1 MDPSL
6 EVIDDDD
13 IKRRLLQVGA
23 FDDGLQPLKYV
34 GQ

>member
-13 IKRRLLQVGA
+13 D
-23 FDDGLQPLKYV
+23 DDGRSYVLLKPNIFIDI
-34 GQ
+34 